1 MRPITHPEF
10 AAQAETSKADL
21 KRTILSPGQEAEIA
35 AKVAK
40 AAAYDFPEFQRIA
53 MERHHFR
60 TWFERAHIGEA
71 LWSLE
76 QITLATRAAYL
87 LAWELELRDLYAH
100 RSLEAELDATAADA
114 ADAGPQPEYPR
125 EQEIHTL
132 GHRLDRAANAYF
144 NRLYADNDRDAN
156 IDQAIAPYLA
166 EMIRLTDLYAAAHAK
181 LIRPRSMSLD
191 EARTAE
197 AKARQRMD
205 SGGYDITQ
213 RFLVE
218 HGVTINNWK
227 ENENPPEDP
236 KWCLDAIYDHL
247 EADWNLRAALVAAG
261 QPLPPAVGS
270 LCHYRCASAEEARE
284 RLETLR
290 AHPLGFDDDDI
301 AHLEAHAKELEDAA
315 SRKEQKEQKSPFA
328 RFKDIA
334 AAHVGCKDPVCFIQ
348 RSNKGVTSSRA
359 FNMTYS
365 LQSNA
370 AVLGMQ
376 DVARY
381 RDNAAKFAMSLPELQ
396 RVTGMCY
403 RPENYAEM
411 ISGKFNMWIDPQVEE
426 LDEEPTIFLEH
437 MAYLIPND
445 EERRL
450 FVQWLAWCI
459 RHPDQKIMFA
469 VLIVGRGG
477 TGKSWIGYL
486 LEKILGKENVV
497 LLRSEDAATEKF
509 NGFSENKRVAFIHEI
524 QPKSTK
530 VNLTERVKGLITE
543 ETIDIRRPFI
553 DRYWVENRTNLIAIS
568 NHDVP
573 LLLNDRRWLV
583 IRAADDVF
591 AADDVGKFTPESKAY
606 YDRLF
611 GCLKRDE
618 PRRVLHYLRHVVGLK
633 GFDGKALAPIT
644 NAKEEIAD
652 GGDDTPQ
659 ARIARAYKERS
670 GVFAFDLFTAKG
682 VAQSILGEGTA
693 DRGTSTWMEEAGCR
707 VIRPRDGVKFNVPIA
722 GGRSQV
728 WAINKRVAAMYA
740 DATPKAIADAYAK
753 ERQAAADELAS
764 EVQDAAPADDDLFN

>member
-1 MRPITHPEF
+1 MRPITHPES
-10 AAQAETSKADL
+10 AAQAESSKADL
-21 KRTILSPGQEAEIA
+21 KHTTLS
-35 AKVAK
+35 
-40 AAAYDFPEFQRIA
+40 RN
-53 MERHHFR
+53 
-60 TWFERAHIGEA
+60 
-71 LWSLE
+71 
-76 QITLATRAAYL
+76 
-87 LAWELELRDLYAH
+87 
-100 RSLEAELDATAADA
+100 LEAELDATEADA
-114 ADAGPQPEYPR
+114 ADADPQPEYRR

-132 GHRLDRAANAYF
+132 GHRLDRAATAYF
-144 NRLYADNDRDAN
+144 DRLYADNDRDAN
-156 IDQAIAPYLA
+156 VDRAIAPYLA

-181 LIRPRSMSLD
+181 LIRPRSMPLD

-205 SGGYDITQ
+205 MYGSHITQ
-213 RFLVE
+213 RFFVE

-236 KWCLDAIYDHL
+236 KVCLDAIYDHL

-261 QPLPPAVGS
+261 QPLPPDEGS
-270 LCHYRCASAEEARE
+270 LCHYRCASAEEARA

-290 AHPLGFDDDDI
+290 AHPLGFNNDDI

-315 SRKEQKEQKSPFA
+315 SRKEQKSPFA

-334 AAHVGCKDPVCFIQ
+334 AAHVGCMNPVCFIQ
-348 RSNKGVTSSRA
+348 RSNKAVTSSRA
-359 FNMTYS
+359 FNMAYS
-365 LQSNA
+365 LQCNA

-396 RVTGMCY
+396 RAGGMCY
-403 RPENYAEM
+403 RPENYADM
-411 ISGKFNMWIDPQVEE
+411 IGGKFNMWIDPQVEE

-437 MAYLIPND
+437 MAFLIPND

-450 FVQWLAWCI
+450 LVQWLAWCI

-497 LLRSEDAATEKF
+497 LLRSEDAAIEKF

-530 VNLTERVKGLITE
+530 VSLIERVKGLITE

-611 GCLKRDE
+611 GCLKGDE

-670 GVFAFDLFTAKG
+670 GVFAFDLFTAKD

-728 WAINKRVAAMYA
+728 WAINNRVAAMYA
-740 DATPKAIADAYAK
+740 DATSKAIAGAYAK
-753 ERQAAADELAS
+753 ERQAAAGELAA
-764 EVQDAAPADDDLFN
+764 EVQDAARADDDDLFH